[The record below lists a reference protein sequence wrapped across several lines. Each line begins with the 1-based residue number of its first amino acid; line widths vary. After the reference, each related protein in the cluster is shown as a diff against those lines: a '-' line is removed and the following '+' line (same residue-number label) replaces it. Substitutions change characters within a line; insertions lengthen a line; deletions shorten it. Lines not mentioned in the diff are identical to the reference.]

1 MKIIN
6 YNSLDDIFI
15 PSILSR
21 IFNINVSTVYNSCK
35 TYNIPFYKVAKGC
48 QRIYKYTDLWR
59 LVEARWFKNYYEN
72 IKNIYSDNN
81 ASSIVA
87 TSELLRYQ
95 PTNEYAKN
103 IYNPLMYEL
112 DEVITKKILP
122 LAKDQLLKAIYVG
135 LVPVIYS
142 DSKFYIENEYC
153 KKMRR
158 EEFDMFEVFRV
169 N

>member
-1 MKIIN
+1 MNSIKVCKYKQLYLHREISYTFGIN
-6 YNSLDDIFI
+6 IS
-15 PSILSR
+15 S
-21 IFNINVSTVYNSCK
+21 VYSSCK
-35 TYNIPFYKVAKGC
+35 KYKIPAYKFAKNC

-59 LVEARWFKNYYEN
+59 LVEAKWFQNYYEN

-95 PTNEYAKN
+95 PTNEYAKY

-112 DEVITKKILP
+112 DEVIAKKMLP
-122 LAKDQLLKAIYVG
+122 LAKDELLKAIYVG